1 MTFIG
6 ENQPKLKQLA
16 NWFTWYTGKQ
26 HPSADFLDCRMQ
38 CHVHKNSPAGMVSSK
53 PQGLRNVTLMI
64 PSWSRSTPLMIPL
77 LSGKASHQDS
87 SKKSIVKST
96 VLVSTF
102 ETCWQKKT
110 TANVHTITQKKHVHE
125 FVGSRHLSSWP
136 SALFHFLSESQS
148 PWIMKAL
155 TAGID
160 SQLLLMAE
168 VYTGKLF
175 IIMEL
180 PRCSIT
186 VGEHCVI
193 PSKNNWDM
201 RA

>member
-38 CHVHKNSPAGMVSSK
+38 CHVRKNSPAGMVSSK

-64 PSWSRSTPLMIPL
+64 PSWSRSTPLMIPV

-102 ETCWQKKT
+102 ETCWQKKNNCKCPHNYT
-110 TANVHTITQKKHVHE
+110 KKTCAWVCGIKTPIKLTKCPVPFPQWKSKSMNHESTHSWNRLSVAFDGWGIHRQVVHHHGT
-125 FVGSRHLSSWP
+125 
-136 SALFHFLSESQS
+136 SQVFYNR
-148 PWIMKAL
+148 WWTL
-155 TAGID
+155 C
-160 SQLLLMAE
+160 
-168 VYTGKLF
+168 YTF
-175 IIMEL
+175 
-180 PRCSIT
+180 
-186 VGEHCVI
+186 
-193 PSKNNWDM
+193 
-201 RA
+201 